1 MKILKHCY
9 KKIEQDSRRWKDL
22 PFSWINGI
30 NIVKMSVLSKIKLQN
45 NLIKT
50 PVAFRE
56 LDKAILN
63 FIWKHKKLQ
72 ITKEI
77 FKNREKF

>member
-1 MKILKHCY
+1 
-9 KKIEQDSRRWKDL
+9 
-22 PFSWINGI
+22 
-30 NIVKMSVLSKIKLQN
+30 MSVLSKIKLQN

-50 PVAFRE
+50 SVAFRE

-63 FIWKHKKLQ
+63 FVWKHKKLQ

-77 FKNREKF
+77 LKKRERNPEGSIMPEGINLISNYNMKRIGFFF

>member
-1 MKILKHCY
+1 
-9 KKIEQDSRRWKDL
+9 
-22 PFSWINGI
+22 
-30 NIVKMSVLSKIKLQN
+30 MSVLSKIKLQN

-63 FIWKHKKLQ
+63 FVWKHKKLQ

-77 FKNREKF
+77 LKKRERNPEGSIHYT

>member
-56 LDKAILN
+56 LESN
-63 FIWKHKKLQ
+63 P
-72 ITKEI
+72 
-77 FKNREKF
+77 KFHMEAQKTSNNQRNL

>member
-1 MKILKHCY
+1 
-9 KKIEQDSRRWKDL
+9 
-22 PFSWINGI
+22 
-30 NIVKMSVLSKIKLQN
+30 MSVLSKIKLQN

-63 FIWKHKKLQ
+63 FVWKHKKTSNNQRDLK
-72 ITKEI
+72 KE
-77 FKNREKF
+77 REKS

>member
-1 MKILKHCY
+1 
-9 KKIEQDSRRWKDL
+9 
-22 PFSWINGI
+22 
-30 NIVKMSVLSKIKLQN
+30 MSVLSKIKLQN

-77 FKNREKF
+77 FKNREKS